1 MSKGDT
7 PRRFAPTLD
16 PYVPTEC
23 SRAFGVLEF
32 HMCAVWVHPKVPVRA
47 LLLLVRMLFR
57 PREGDWDS
65 SVRVKAAEEKKFNG
79 LKIIIIQYYSQHARL
94 LMYAHVCTRRTS
106 IIAHEI
112 TMVILHALLLLQY

>member
-32 HMCAVWVHPKVPVRA
+32 HMGAARVHPKVPVRA
-47 LLLLVRMLFR
+47 VLLLVRMLFR

-65 SVRVKAAEEKKFNG
+65 SVRVKAAEEKK
-79 LKIIIIQYYSQHARL
+79 IQRL
-94 LMYAHVCTRRTS
+94 EDNYHSVLQPTCTFTHVCTRRTS